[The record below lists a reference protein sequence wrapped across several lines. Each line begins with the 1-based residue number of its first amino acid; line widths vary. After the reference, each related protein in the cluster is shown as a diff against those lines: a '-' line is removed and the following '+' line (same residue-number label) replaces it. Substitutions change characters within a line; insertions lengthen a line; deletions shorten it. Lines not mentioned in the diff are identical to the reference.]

1 MKNDG
6 IFCAQSGSPIF
17 MREELDKTQAN
28 LAKVF
33 PDQHSYLAPM
43 LVYPGAIW
51 SYTAAGA
58 KILNRENL
66 DLSEFVSLKQKVT
79 A

>member
-1 MKNDG
+1 M
-6 IFCAQSGSPIF
+6 S
-17 MREELDKTQAN
+17 EELEKTQKN

-33 PDQHSYLAPM
+33 ADQHTYLAPM
-43 LVYPGAIW
+43 LVYPGTIW
-51 SYTAAGA
+51 SYTSAGA

-66 DLSEFVSLKQKVT
+66 DLSEFVSLKQKVI